1 MFSAISKSLQLPGTV
16 STVAGSETSGF
27 RDGTVANAQFN
38 GPMGI
43 AIGGDG
49 CLFVADT
56 ENHRIRK
63 IKADGTV
70 STVAGSGAEGF
81 QDGTGADA
89 QFYRPWGVAIDGDGC
104 LFVADDGNKR
114 IRKVEPGGTVSTVA
128 GSGTEGFRDGTGADA
143 QFNGSCGVAID
154 GDGCLFVADSGNQR
168 IRKVERDGTVSTVA
182 GSGTAGFQD
191 GTGVDAQFN
200 YPSGVAIG
208 GDGCLFVADC
218 LNHRIR
224 KVERDGTV
232 STVAGSGTE
241 GFQDGTGA
249 DAQFNDPAGVAIDG
263 NGCLFVADSNN
274 NRVCKVEPSGKVSSK
289 MRAKAAARAA
299 GNTHLSAPP
308 PVAAEAAA
316 AAGGGGGGGGGRAY
330 TLAELQRPPY
340 PGGVDP
346 AAREEFLSDEDFVA
360 TFGMDMAA
368 FKALPKWKRAA
379 AKKKHGLF

>member
-1 MFSAISKSLQLPGTV
+1 MLSAISKSLQLSGTV

-27 RDGTVANAQFN
+27 QDGTGADAQFN
-38 GPMGI
+38 SPMGV

-81 QDGTGADA
+81 QDGAGADA

-104 LFVADDGNKR
+104 LFVADNGNNR

-143 QFNGSCGVAID
+143 QFN
-154 GDGCLFVADSGNQR
+154 
-168 IRKVERDGTVSTVA
+168 
-182 GSGTAGFQD
+182 
-191 GTGVDAQFN
+191 
-200 YPSGVAIG
+200 
-208 GDGCLFVADC
+208 
-218 LNHRIR
+218 
-224 KVERDGTV
+224 
-232 STVAGSGTE
+232 
-241 GFQDGTGA
+241 
-249 DAQFNDPAGVAIDG
+249 DPTGVAIDG
-263 NGCLFVADSNN
+263 NGCLVVADSNN
-274 NRVCKVEPSGKVSSK
+274 DRVRKVEPGGTVSSK
-289 MRAKAAARAA
+289 MLAKTAARAA

-308 PVAAEAAA
+308 RATVEAAA
-316 AAGGGGGGGGGRAY
+316 AAGGGGGGGGGRSY

-340 PGGVDP
+340 PDGVDP
-346 AAREEFLSDEDFVA
+346 AAREELLCDEDFVA

-368 FKALPKWKRAA
+368 FKALPKWKRVA